1 MGINEKGK
9 IEFSRLT
16 FYLSMFTIVASTL
29 IITGASM
36 NRLEEAEK
44 RIQAVEAKVELIN
57 EIKAELKYIS
67 KTLDEVRT
75 ELRK

>member
-16 FYLSMFTIVASTL
+16 FYLSMFTIVASAL
-29 IITGASM
+29 LVTGSSL

-44 RIQAVEAKVELIN
+44 RLQAVEQKAESIN
-57 EIKAELKYIS
+57 EIKVELKYIS
-67 KTLDEVRT
+67 KTLDELRA